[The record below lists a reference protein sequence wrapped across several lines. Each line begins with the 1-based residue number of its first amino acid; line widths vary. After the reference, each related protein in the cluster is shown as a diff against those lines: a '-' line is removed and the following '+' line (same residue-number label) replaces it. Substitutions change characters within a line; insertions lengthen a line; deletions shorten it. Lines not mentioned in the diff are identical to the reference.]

1 MKIPYLKKK
10 PELKSYHNVTWEDN
24 YSWIHQKNIL
34 EVLRDKTK
42 LDPEV
47 KNYLDEENSYANY
60 HLKDTENLQKKLFD
74 EIKGRIK
81 LDDESLP
88 YKDHTYEY
96 WSKTTAVGNYSIK
109 LRKKID
115 TDLVEEIWNGD
126 EEKKKLETEY
136 FGVGDLEVS
145 NNDKYLGYS
154 LDIKGSEYYTIFIRD
169 IKTNEIITKE
179 ISETSGGITFSLDDK
194 YVFYSKLDQNHRA
207 RKIYRHEIGNFNGQ
221 DELIFEEKSEA
232 FTVSIGLS
240 SDEKY
245 YFINTS
251 DHNTS
256 EQYYFGVDEINIK
269 PKLIIKR
276 EKGIIYSVSSWDSK
290 FFNHTNK
297 DAEDFKIDVSDSLEK
312 QNWKT
317 FIPPRDEVLI
327 GGCTFLK
334 NWIIRSETSNA
345 LDKLF
350 VKNISSGV
358 EEELIFSNETVYVPG
373 ISLIQK
379 DRDTDNV
386 YLGYSSPKTPS
397 RVYSYNLSTKTK
409 KLVKEQEIPSGHN
422 PEDYIVERVD
432 YKSHDGRLVPLTIT
446 RHKKTKIDGSANLL
460 LYGYGSYGSSMSP
473 NFSSTRLSLINR
485 DIIWATAH
493 IRGGMEK
500 GMKWWKEGK
509 LINKKNTFEDYI
521 HAAKYLIDN
530 NYSSKG
536 KIIGMGGSAGGLL
549 MGAVVNQAPEL
560 FLGIIMAVPF
570 VDSLTTNLDHSLPLT
585 VGEFDEFG
593 NAKDIKEHFDY
604 IFSYAPYNNIKKM
617 DYPHILITTSLSAN
631 TLAVTPEPH
640 ENTIFLLW
648 SKLNGLNFSTI
659 LSLAINVRSSV
670 FINSEKGKQ
679 NEFLID
685 PLLKPFLGSA
695 TFPSNLSILLAS
707 ITLNSFSEIFLS
719 ISCLSFT
726 SFLFSLAL

>member
-169 IKTNEIITKE
+169 IETNEIITKE

-256 EQYYFGVDEINIK
+256 EQYYFGVDEINTK
-269 PKLIIKR
+269 PKLIMKR
-276 EKGIIYSVSSWDSK
+276 EKGIIYSVSSWDNK
-290 FFNHTNK
+290 FYNHTNK

-617 DYPHILITTSLSAN
+617 DYPHILITTSLSDN
-631 TLAVTPEPH
+631 RVLFDEPAKFTAKLR
-640 ENTIFLLW
+640 EYKTDNNLL
-648 SKLNGLNFSTI
+648 
-659 LSLAINVRSSV
+659 
-670 FINSEKGKQ
+670 
-679 NEFLID
+679 
-685 PLLKPFLGSA
+685 LLKTEMNAGHGGKSGRDGA
-695 TFPSNLSILLAS
+695 IE
-707 ITLNSFSEIFLS
+707 EIAIDYAF
-719 ISCLSFT
+719 
-726 SFLFSLAL
+726 ALKVAEKI